1 MGRTLQAAPGGIQIR
16 STCEE
21 SMTRTIVAAAAALLL
36 GTTGGAAAQAT
47 ATAELIDRDGNRTG
61 EVRLTQ
67 TPGHGVLL
75 RIEASGL
82 EPGTVAIHIHE
93 TGRCDAPTFES
104 AGGHFNPV
112 GVAHGA
118 LHPDGMHAGDLLN
131 LHIPESGRI
140 ETERHARLV
149 TLDSGWLTSLL
160 DGDGA
165 AVVIHAG
172 ADDYMSQPTGDA
184 GGRVA
189 CGVIR
194 RSP

>member
-1 MGRTLQAAPGGIQIR
+1 
-16 STCEE
+16 
-21 SMTRTIVAAAAALLL
+21 MTRTIVAAAAALLL
-36 GTTGGAAAQAT
+36 GTTGGAVAQAT
-47 ATAELIDRDGNRTG
+47 ATATAELMDREGNRTG

-67 TPGHGVLL
+67 TPGQGVLL
-75 RIEASGL
+75 RIEAWGL

-93 TGRCDAPTFES
+93 AGRCTAPTFES

-118 LHPDGMHAGDLLN
+118 LHADGMHAGDLLN

-149 TLDSGWLTSLL
+149 TLDPGFLTSLL
-160 DGDGA
+160 DGNGT
-165 AVVIHAG
+165 AVIIHAG
-172 ADDYMSQPTGDA
+172 ADDYLSQPTGDA

>member
-1 MGRTLQAAPGGIQIR
+1 MTEPDPIHLRGD
-16 STCEE
+16 
-21 SMTRTIVAAAAALLL
+21 MTRSILATTIALLL
-36 GTTGGAAAQAT
+36 AGTAGADAQAT
-47 ATAELIDRDGNRTG
+47 ATARAELLDRDGNRTG

-67 TPGHGVLL
+67 TPANGVLL
-75 RIEASGL
+75 QIEAWGL
-82 EPGTVAIHIHE
+82 EPGTAAIHIHE
-93 TGRCDAPTFES
+93 TGRCDPPSFES

-112 GVAHGA
+112 GMAHGA

-140 ETERHARLV
+140 ETERHARQV

-160 DGDGA
+160 DGNGT
-165 AVVIHAG
+165 AVVIHVS
-172 ADDYMSQPTGDA
+172 ADDYVSQPTGDA

-194 RSP
+194 RGP

>member
-1 MGRTLQAAPGGIQIR
+1 MTRPILATATALLLATAAAAHAQAAP
-16 STCEE
+16 
-21 SMTRTIVAAAAALLL
+21 
-36 GTTGGAAAQAT
+36 T
-47 ATAELIDRDGNRTG
+47 ARAELIDREGNRTG

-67 TPGHGVLL
+67 TPGQGVLL
-75 RIEASGL
+75 QIEAWGL
-82 EPGTVAIHIHE
+82 EPGVAAIHIHE
-93 TGRCDAPTFES
+93 TGRCDPPSFES

-160 DGDGA
+160 EGNGT
-165 AVVIHAG
+165 AVVIHVS
-172 ADDYMSQPTGDA
+172 ADDYVSQPTGDA
-184 GGRVA
+184 GARAA

-194 RSP
+194 RAP